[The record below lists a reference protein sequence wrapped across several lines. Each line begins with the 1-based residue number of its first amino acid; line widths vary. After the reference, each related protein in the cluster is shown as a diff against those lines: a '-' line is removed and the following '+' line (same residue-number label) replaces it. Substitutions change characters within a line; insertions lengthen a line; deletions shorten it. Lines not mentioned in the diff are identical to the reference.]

1 MDISLDGL
9 WSLEF
14 KVDGDCRYGVVAIR
28 NTHISGGDSQ
38 FYWTGR
44 LRFSNG
50 KIWVH
55 LEAKTHSGDFVIFF
69 GENLNGFIL
78 GRLTGVAPKPFEK
91 SFTVTGVTR
100 GNLLTVVFT
109 KRAQAL

>member
-1 MDISLDGL
+1 MEISIDGL
-9 WSLEF
+9 WSVEL
-14 KVDGDCRYGVVAIR
+14 KVGSDCRYGVVAIR

-55 LEAKTHSGDFVIFF
+55 LEAKTHSGDFETFF
-69 GENLNGFIL
+69 GENFKGLIL

-91 SFTVTGVTR
+91 SFTVTGATR
-100 GNLLTVVFT
+100 GNLLTVVCT

>member
-9 WSLEF
+9 WSVEF
-14 KVDGDCRYGVVAIR
+14 KVDGDRRCGVVAIR

-44 LRFSNG
+44 LRFSDG

-55 LEAKTHSGDFVIFF
+55 LEANTHADDFAIFF

-91 SFTVTGVTR
+91 SFTVTGVAR

-109 KRAQAL
+109 KRAEAL